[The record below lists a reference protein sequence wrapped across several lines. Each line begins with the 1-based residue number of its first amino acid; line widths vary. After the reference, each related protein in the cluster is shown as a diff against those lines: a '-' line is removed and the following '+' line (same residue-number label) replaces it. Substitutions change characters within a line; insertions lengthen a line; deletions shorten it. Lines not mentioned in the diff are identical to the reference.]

1 METRK
6 SISLNEG
13 WKTWLGDDKKAKE
26 TAFDDSAWKL
36 VRVPHNW
43 EDYQGYRRKS
53 HGNLHGTAWYR
64 KQLEPA
70 APEKEFIPSWH
81 LAEQAL
87 MQMCI

>member
-1 METRK
+1 MNESEIENRFCKYTKALFGWYNQDSKWLQNEEGFMETRK

-43 EDYQGYRRKS
+43 EDYQ
-53 HGNLHGTAWYR
+53 
-64 KQLEPA
+64 
-70 APEKEFIPSWH
+70 
-81 LAEQAL
+81 
-87 MQMCI
+87 

>member
-53 HGNLHGTAWYR
+53 HGTFTERPGIGNSWSLQHR
-64 KQLEPA
+64 K
-70 APEKEFIPSWH
+70 KEFIPS
-81 LAEQAL
+81 
-87 MQMCI
+87 